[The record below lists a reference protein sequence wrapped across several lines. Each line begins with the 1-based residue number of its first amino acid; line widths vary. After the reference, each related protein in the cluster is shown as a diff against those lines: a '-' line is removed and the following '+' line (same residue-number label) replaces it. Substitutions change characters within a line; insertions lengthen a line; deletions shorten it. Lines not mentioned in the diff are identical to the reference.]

1 MKRTVLFDATRLLS
15 RADRS
20 APTGIDR
27 VCLAYAEHLL
37 ARRDLAVLPVVSR
50 RDKLSAIDA
59 RWFAGTVSGLRLTW
73 SGEGADDPVEA
84 QLEAVLAAPRRG
96 RSVRSDPGG
105 ADPARTRRGLGQ
117 LIRLRALPELRR
129 GMTYINVGHTGLD
142 RPGILQALAERGV
155 GRLVMVHDL
164 IPITHPEYCRPGE
177 AARHRARMRTVL
189 RHASH
194 VVVNSAAT
202 GDALAAFAGHE
213 ALNVPP
219 VQVSHLGLEPRFL
232 EPLPAPGQRVPEA
245 SADRPAGP
253 AYFVHVGTLEAR
265 KNLAFLLTVWR
276 RLEEQMGPA
285 TPHLVLVGRHGWE
298 NEAVVD
304 HLERSPRLQGLAHQ
318 VAELSDAA
326 LARLLRGA
334 RGLVAPSSA
343 EGFDLPVAEALAL
356 GTPVLASDIDVH
368 RELAGQAQLIDPLDG
383 PSWLDAIRTA
393 TVCRPVPAPFV
404 APTWDRHFEQV
415 WHHVGLEA

>member
-27 VCLAYAEHLL
+27 VCLAYAERLL
-37 ARRDLAVLPVVSR
+37 DRRDLAMLPVVAR

-59 RWFAGTVSGLRLTW
+59 RWFAGMVSGLRLKW
-73 SGEGADDPVEA
+73 SGEGIDDDIEA
-84 QLEAVLAAPRRG
+84 QLQAALSATRRG

-105 ADPARTRRGLGQ
+105 VDPARTRRGLGQ

-129 GMTYINVGHTGLD
+129 GMIYINVGHTGLD
-142 RPGILQALAERGV
+142 RPGILQSLANRGV
-155 GRLVMVHDL
+155 VRLVMVHDL
-164 IPITHPEYCRPGE
+164 IPISHPEYCRPGE
-177 AARHRARMRTVL
+177 AARHRARMRSVL

-202 GDALAAFAGHE
+202 GDALVAFAGHE

-219 VQVSHLGLEPRFL
+219 VQVSHLGLEPLFL
-232 EPLPAPGQRVPEA
+232 EPPAPGPQDLETDVHRQV
-245 SADRPAGP
+245 GP
-253 AYFVHVGTLEAR
+253 GYFVHVGTLEAR

-326 LARLLRGA
+326 LGRLLRGA

-383 PSWLDAIRTA
+383 PSWLEAIRAA

-404 APTWDRHFEQV
+404 APTWDRHFEPV
-415 WHHVGLEA
+415 WRHVGLDA